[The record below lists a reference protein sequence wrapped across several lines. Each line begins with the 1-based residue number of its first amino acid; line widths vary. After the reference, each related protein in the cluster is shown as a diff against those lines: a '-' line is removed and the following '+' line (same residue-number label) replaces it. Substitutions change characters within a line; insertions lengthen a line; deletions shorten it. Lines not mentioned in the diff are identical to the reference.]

1 LGHFNVKNHKHQQ
14 MVKIA
19 ITQLTCSPD
28 VAANVAKHVE
38 QIRTAA
44 AAGAQIICLQELF
57 DAQYFPQTV
66 DVKNYKYARPIPDTV
81 TQQMADLAAELG
93 VVLIVPIYE
102 EALPGVYFNTV
113 LVYDADGS
121 YLGKYR
127 KTHIP
132 DGPQYLEKY
141 YFTPGDLG
149 YPVFDTR
156 FGRIAVGICWDEWFP
171 EVARL
176 FALQGASIIFYPSAI
191 GSEPDRPDY
200 SSHEA
205 WQTVIRA
212 HGITNGVFIAAPN
225 RVGTEADM
233 TFYGHSF
240 ISDPFGEFL
249 AEADTNEAIL
259 YADCDFGKVREA
271 RELLHFLRDRRVDTY
286 GGLLKKVGV

>member
-1 LGHFNVKNHKHQQ
+1 ML
-14 MVKIA
+14 VKIA
-19 ITQLTCSPD
+19 ITQLSCSPNVD
-28 VAANVAKHVE
+28 ENITKHIQHIRIAADN
-38 QIRTAA
+38 
-44 AAGAQIICLQELF
+44 GANIICLQELF

-66 DVKNYKYARPIPDTV
+66 DVNNYKYARTIPSDLSNT
-81 TQQMADLAAELG
+81 MSALAAELG

-102 EALPGVYFNTV
+102 EALPGLYFNTAMV
-113 LVYDADGS
+113 FDADGK

-141 YFTPGDLG
+141 YFAPGDLG
-149 YPVFDTR
+149 YPVFNTK
-156 FGRIAVGICWDEWFP
+156 FGCIAVGICWDEWFP

-176 FALQGASIIFYPSAI
+176 FALQGAGIIFYPSAI

-200 SSHEA
+200 SSHKA
-205 WQTVIRA
+205 WQTVISA

-225 RVGTEADM
+225 RVGVEKDM

-240 ISDPFGEFL
+240 ISDPFGDFL
-249 AEADTNEAIL
+249 SEGDTNDAIL
-259 YADCDFGKVREA
+259 YADCDFNKIREA

-286 GGLLKKVGV
+286 GGLLKMVGKGSIKNL